1 MLCHGPKCYQYL
13 GSPLEWMM
21 NAEMPWLHVNTLLL
35 LHFKLPCHS
44 TYFCYTNS
52 TCKAGA
58 SARLATA
65 VVRSVVIPSSPKY
78 FFCKFLF
85 LSSSLPKYIICK
97 FLLLFACATLGRL
110 GREIVAQNTPCL
122 PAWIISSNEMAP
134 WFAVIAAVTDF
145 QLYITYETRA
155 SQAALSAL
163 YLIVVVN
170 KSLISVTKV

>member
-1 MLCHGPKCYQYL
+1 MLCHGPKCYQRL
-13 GSPLEWMM
+13 GSPLESMM
-21 NAEMPWLHVNTLLL
+21 NVEMPWLHVSTVLF
-35 LHFKLPCHS
+35 HSKLPCRS
-44 TYFCYTNS
+44 TYFCYTHS
-52 TCKAGA
+52 TCKTGA

-110 GREIVAQNTPCL
+110 GREIVAQNTLCL

-134 WFAVIAAVTDF
+134 CFVAIAAFTDC
-145 QLYITYETRA
+145 QLCVSCKTRA
-155 SQAALSAL
+155 SQNRASSAMPRCRCEQTL
-163 YLIVVVN
+163 
-170 KSLISVTKV
+170 